1 MAGTSPPPRPN
12 RLRKQPPGGKYDDH
26 TVLAK
31 ALLDEQI
38 RDSRRRDGS
47 SRDRNR
53 LSKPPPGAKYDDP
66 NELAQTLIDESLRES
81 SSEQLKENSRWRN
94 LWNALKALFR
104 RSDTGESS
112 SAEQG
117 NGESNPRAG
126 EEQAQRDTPR
136 SQPQQKPPSEAL
148 QALQGRSPEG
158 VREVATAMWK
168 LIDNNPK
175 YQQAYLEKRLPLA
188 EQLKGLADRP
198 SSKSQRP
205 PEMSMTPFVER
216 AVPTPSAAQRFSR
229 EAQASDSTTK
239 SQTSDNDSL
248 SDTSSLSD
256 AAESRPLLDP
266 SSMRFLDQLTRFQQ
280 RSDQMRQSR
289 EQNSPSPDPSSS
301 VSEPGRQN
309 PVAAHIVILLPDITL
324 GSQHGGQDK
333 APYVMPAVQTPP
345 QQRGGMGRG
354 GGRK

>member
-31 ALLDEQI
+31 ALLDEQL

-47 SRDRNR
+47 SRDRNH
-53 LSKPPPGAKYDDP
+53 LSKPPPGAKYDDA
-66 NELAQTLIDESLRES
+66 NGLAQTLIDESLRES
-81 SSEQLKENSRWRN
+81 SSEQLKESSRRRN

-117 NGESNPRAG
+117 NGEPNPRVG
-126 EEQAQRDTPR
+126 EEQAQRDAPR
-136 SQPQQKPPSEAL
+136 SQQQKPPSEAL
-148 QALQGRSPEG
+148 RALQGRSPEG

-205 PEMSMTPFVER
+205 PEMSMTPFAER

-239 SQTSDNDSL
+239 SQTSDKDSL

-266 SSMRFLDQLTRFQQ
+266 SSIKFLDQLTRFQQ
-280 RSDQMRQSR
+280 RSEQMRQSR

-309 PVAAHIVILLPDITL
+309 PVADHIAILPPDITL

-345 QQRGGMGRG
+345 RQPGGRGRG
-354 GGRK
+354 GGK